1 VALKLAVQTQIVQR
15 LTIVEA
21 QVNAQNATRTPTL
34 VKMAIRANLI
44 LPVKKVNVIQVTL
57 HLVKAIWTSFVSEE
71 PVIKSN
77 APRIQNVKIT
87 LHFANQTAF
96 ATIALKNAMEM
107 TLTLVMGS
115 KVTVKEERA

>member
-1 VALKLAVQTQIVQR
+1 VALKLAAQTQIVQSP
-15 LTIVEA
+15 TTVEA
-21 QVNAQNATRTPTL
+21 QVNAQNATKTPTL
-34 VKMAIRANLI
+34 VKMAIHANLI

-57 HLVKAIWTSFVSEE
+57 NLVKAIWTSFVSEE

-87 LHFANQTAF
+87 LHFANQMAF

-107 TLTLVMGS
+107 TLSLVMGS